1 MSKLSEDQKYQIITI
16 LRDLAS
22 IDRNFDL
29 LEAVRIRLIGLKMD
43 LHAAKIDEALSE
55 DFESLDSIIKRLE
68 IFEDEAHKKYL
79 YQQCVLL
86 LLANNEITSEEQKS
100 IDQIQAALSIDQDFH
115 QQVMDWAK
123 QGMAWE
129 EKGQQLTGLSFG

>member
-55 DFESLDSIIKRLE
+55 DFESLESIKKRLE
-68 IFEDEAHKKYL
+68 LFEDEAQKKFI

-100 IDQIQAALSIDQDFH
+100 IDAIQTALSIDPGFH
-115 QQVMDWAK
+115 DQVMDWAK
-123 QGMAWE
+123 EGMAWE